1 VRIVLASV
9 GTAGDVR
16 PFATLASRLLERGH
30 EVTAVTWPVHRTAF
44 ARPGIQVELAG
55 PHADPARIA
64 AVAADA
70 AGRTPFEQVAVLR
83 DFHLAPIAEFVADG
97 SAPIVVTFGSMS
109 GPGEAELTAV
119 LKLILTGG
127 RRVILQGSSPISSPN
142 LLTIGPIDH
151 GALFP
156 RAAAV
161 VHHGG
166 AGTSHAVAAA
176 GVPSVVAPQVGDQ
189 RHWAD
194 RLHRLGVAAPPMPIG
209 RLRPADLADVALA
222 TASDPGLLER
232 ARLQAKLVAAEDGI
246 GTAIKRLEAI
256 ATQGLTRPGDNP

>member
-1 VRIVLASV
+1 
-9 GTAGDVR
+9 
-16 PFATLASRLLERGH
+16 
-30 EVTAVTWPVHRTAF
+30 
-44 ARPGIQVELAG
+44 
-55 PHADPARIA
+55 
-64 AVAADA
+64 
-70 AGRTPFEQVAVLR
+70 
-83 DFHLAPIAEFVADG
+83 
-97 SAPIVVTFGSMS
+97 MS
-109 GPGEAELTAV
+109 GPGEAELTAG

-127 RRVILQGSSPISSPN
+127 RRVILQGSSPVSSPN

-161 VHHGG
+161 VHHGA

-232 ARLQAKLVAAEDGI
+232 ARLAKLVAAEDGI